1 MTIIALD
8 ELIAGD
14 KRLVRAR
21 MSIRMWLRTNG
32 HVKVIYNTIHKH
44 NRTRHKDGYIFFS
57 IFCSYF
63 EESFRL
69 SYPL

>member
-1 MTIIALD
+1 MTTIALD

-14 KRLVRAR
+14 KRLVRVK

-32 HVKVIYNTIHKH
+32 HVKVIYNTAYNIALEMKMG
-44 NRTRHKDGYIFFS
+44 KFFS

-69 SYPL
+69 SYPP